1 MESLKNICYLHNVEK
16 IYLFGSAVTSNFT
29 ATSDVDFLVKFKTME
44 LSEYFQNYLNLKEKL
59 EKLFGRNVDLL
70 EVQTLKNPI
79 LKSAVNKSKKLIY
92 G

>member
-44 LSEYFQNYLNLKEKL
+44 LSDYFQNYLNLKEKL

-70 EVQTLKNPI
+70 EAQTLKNPI
-79 LKSAVNKSKKLIY
+79 LKSSINKSKKLIY